1 MEKRYSCPEC
11 GVVLNPGQKIILLGH
26 RNGVDLLF
34 AFHPEPG
41 NYEMD
46 LPPGAVVRE
55 GEVWEFVCPVCHESL
70 RRQEKLRRT
79 FSDRSAVCRAFRS
92 KSLVCSMLSE
102 LALFFARGFVPLN
115 QRGSDRCLRAKE
127 FLWGKRKARIY
138 LLKRRA
144 SQWESLDH

>member
-70 RRQEKLRRT
+70 SLTGEQNLAALDMTDGAGNPHKVIFSRVAGKHQT
-79 FSDRSAVCRAFRS
+79 FV
-92 KSLVCSMLSE
+92 LTQ
-102 LALFFARGFVPLN
+102 G
-115 QRGSDRCLRAKE
+115 QRIEVEEFGVNFAKE
-127 FLWGKRKARIY
+127 EDVV
-138 LLKRRA
+138 
-144 SQWESLDH
+144 WENFI